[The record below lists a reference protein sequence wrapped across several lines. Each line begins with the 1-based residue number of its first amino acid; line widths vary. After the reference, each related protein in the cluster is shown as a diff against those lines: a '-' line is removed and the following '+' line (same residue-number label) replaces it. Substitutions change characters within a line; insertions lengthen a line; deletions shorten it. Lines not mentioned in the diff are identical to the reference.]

1 MLHRSRTPDIFET
14 RKIMIQRIT
23 GGDTPLKATL
33 DEDQFYNKESILNL
47 ILSSDAVSYEYILG
61 LLNSRLA
68 NWLYKRRFTNASKLT
83 VNLSKEYVGQIP
95 VKTMDKRRQESVAKV
110 VRRIISAKRK
120 SEDADTSQEECQ
132 LNAAIYEMYGLTPDE
147 IKIVEGGR

>member
-1 MLHRSRTPDIFET
+1 
-14 RKIMIQRIT
+14 
-23 GGDTPLKATL
+23 
-33 DEDQFYNKESILNL
+33 
-47 ILSSDAVSYEYILG
+47 
-61 LLNSRLA
+61 
-68 NWLYKRRFTNASKLT
+68 
-83 VNLSKEYVGQIP
+83 
-95 VKTMDKRRQESVAKV
+95 MDKRRQESVAKV